1 MTDLNW
7 QYVSLGLL
15 LVVMKRAKATV
26 DAVRDALPSE
36 QFMSWRSLYLERLVQ
51 VRVALDRM
59 CEQT

>member
-36 QFMSWRSLYLERLVQ
+36 QFMSWRSLYIERLVQ
-51 VRVALDRM
+51 VR
-59 CEQT
+59 